1 MRLHSDHG
9 TLRLRQNDTTLDV
22 NDAFVM
28 RRFFIFLCVEN
39 VSGECLLDTSKVTL
53 EMVYGEVKKVSEKLA
68 FIEDVIEEVFIRT
81 IPEESLPK
89 KKLEEI
95 KRHVAEMKKRDN

>member
-1 MRLHSDHG
+1 MCG
-9 TLRLRQNDTTLDV
+9 
-22 NDAFVM
+22 
-28 RRFFIFLCVEN
+28 N
-39 VSGECLLDTSKVTL
+39 VSGEYLLNTSKVTL

-89 KKLEEI
+89 MTLEEIRKRLAEMKKGDYATLEEI
-95 KRHVAEMKKRDN
+95 KSA

>member
-1 MRLHSDHG
+1 
-9 TLRLRQNDTTLDV
+9 
-22 NDAFVM
+22 
-28 RRFFIFLCVEN
+28 
-39 VSGECLLDTSKVTL
+39 
-53 EMVYGEVKKVSEKLA
+53 MVYGEVKKMSEKLA

-95 KRHVAEMKKRDN
+95 KRRVAEMKKGDN

>member
-1 MRLHSDHG
+1 VCG
-9 TLRLRQNDTTLDV
+9 
-22 NDAFVM
+22 
-28 RRFFIFLCVEN
+28 N
-39 VSGECLLDTSKVTL
+39 VSGEYLLNTSKVTL

-89 KKLEEI
+89 MKLEEI
-95 KRHVAEMKKRDN
+95 RKRLAEMKKGDYATLEEIKSA

>member
-1 MRLHSDHG
+1 
-9 TLRLRQNDTTLDV
+9 
-22 NDAFVM
+22 
-28 RRFFIFLCVEN
+28 
-39 VSGECLLDTSKVTL
+39 
-53 EMVYGEVKKVSEKLA
+53 MVYGEVKKMSEKLA

-95 KRHVAEMKKRDN
+95 RRRVAEMKKGDYATLEEIKSD

>member
-1 MRLHSDHG
+1 MAKL
-9 TLRLRQNDTTLDV
+9 
-22 NDAFVM
+22 
-28 RRFFIFLCVEN
+28 
-39 VSGECLLDTSKVTL
+39 
-53 EMVYGEVKKVSEKLA
+53 KKMSEKLA

-89 KKLEEI
+89 KKREEI

>member
-1 MRLHSDHG
+1 M
-9 TLRLRQNDTTLDV
+9 
-22 NDAFVM
+22 FV
-28 RRFFIFLCVEN
+28 CGN
-39 VSGECLLDTSKVTL
+39 VGGEYLLNTSKVTL

-89 KKLEEI
+89 MKLEEI
-95 KRHVAEMKKRDN
+95 RKRLAEMKKGDYATLEEIKSA